1 MKPFGKFVQTI
12 DQLDDGATEF
22 EKELHAVVKKY
33 SEDDRILNFI
43 VIATTNRNESE
54 DPIANMEESPYL
66 AVFKMNRAIPLD
78 WAAIFRIIQSIYM
91 PKDPVIS
98 ARLVLD
104 MAKAFIDQFEH
115 TLQQSKQ
122 FAEEP
127 ELDTPIQAKCRA
139 QFKEGRDKLM
149 ILLDYSIHNDL
160 EFSYM
165 YKLFVK
171 FVDQK
176 RDTDPKVTRFITET
190 EKHSFLAPIYELE
203 STSPGFAA
211 AKDRLF
217 DLFVKR
223 YPNHADRRQDFDHCI
238 EFRFPY
244 GLPSCQVDLGFILQL
259 FAEYMDSKDPATK
272 DSATFNTVT
281 DKTVE
286 LTNDDMD
293 KILSKVGS
301 DSQTH

>member
-1 MKPFGKFVQTI
+1 MKPYGEFVQTI

-22 EKELHAVVKKY
+22 EKELHAVMKKY
-33 SEDDRILNFI
+33 SDDDRVLNFI
-43 VIATTNRNESE
+43 VIATINRNESE

-66 AVFKMNRAIPLD
+66 ALFKMNRAIPLD
-78 WAAIFRIIQSIYM
+78 WTAIFRIIQSIYM
-91 PKDPVIS
+91 PKDPVMS

-139 QFKEGRDKLM
+139 QFKDGRDKM
-149 ILLDYSIHNDL
+149 MTLLDYSIHNEL

-171 FVDQK
+171 FISTK

-190 EKHSFLAPIYELE
+190 EKHSFLAPIYDLE
-203 STSPGFAA
+203 HTDPEFAA

-217 DLFVKR
+217 ELFVKR
-223 YPNHADRRQDFDHCI
+223 YPNHADRRQDFDYCI

-244 GLPSCQVDLGFILQL
+244 GLPSCQVDLNFILQL
-259 FAEYMDSKDPATK
+259 FAEYMDSKDPETK
-272 DSATFNTVT
+272 ASATFQTVT

-286 LTNDDMD
+286 LSNDDMD
-293 KILSKVGS
+293 KILSKVDSG
-301 DSQTH
+301 SQTH